1 MSGLQQDRRQLAL
14 LSAALST
21 APSTNFPQADWTV
34 VEVEVDVVAPV
45 AGVAPV
51 NVCKYPLHLWV
62 SAAAF
67 PLTGAQ
73 GVG

>member
-1 MSGLQQDRRQLAL
+1 MS
-14 LSAALST
+14 
-21 APSTNFPQADWTV
+21 V